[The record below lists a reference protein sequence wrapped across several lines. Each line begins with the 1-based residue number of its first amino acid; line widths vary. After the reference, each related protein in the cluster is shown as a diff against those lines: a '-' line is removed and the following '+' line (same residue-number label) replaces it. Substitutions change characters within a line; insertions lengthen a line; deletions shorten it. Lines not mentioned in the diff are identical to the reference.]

1 MYFISILFMT
11 TAVFALP
18 SPEISDTVKNQ
29 VEPTAETAA
38 RAFGKD
44 CTNGIFSPTCLK
56 IEAIS
61 MLEKLSVKEELQLL
75 PGISIVKEPANE
87 NGSKVD
93 EFAAELARSFPSKP
107 DERLDKYLLYRLGNY
122 LDTHTVKLKL
132 LDEGAAEEARALVGE
147 ARGKGGLGGKK
158 GGLGG
163 LMAAGLLM
171 KGTLI
176 SIALGALALLAGKA
190 LVTAMMSLLLS
201 AIIGIKSL
209 SGGQKSTTYEI
220 VSKPVYT
227 HSHSHSTAHE
237 DVGGYGHSG
246 YGRNLKVR
254 RR

>member
-1 MYFISILFMT
+1 MHFISILFFI
-11 TAVFALP
+11 TAVYSLP
-18 SPEISDTVKNQ
+18 NPEIGESPKNL
-29 VEPTAETAA
+29 VEPNVESAA
-38 RAFGKD
+38 RAMKKD

-61 MLEKLSVKEELQLL
+61 MLEKLSAKEELRLL
-75 PGISIVKEPANE
+75 PGVSVVKEASKE
-87 NGSKVD
+87 NGSKVE

-132 LDEGAAEEARALVGE
+132 LDENAAEEARALVGE

-163 LMAAGLLM
+163 LLAAGLLM
-171 KGTLI
+171 KGTLM
-176 SIALGALALLAGKA
+176 SIGFGALALLAGKA
-190 LVTAMMSLLLS
+190 LMTAMISLLLS
-201 AIIGIKSL
+201 AIMGIKSL

-220 VSKPVYT
+220 VSKPIYS

-246 YGRNLKVR
+246 YGRNLNVR